1 LARRRRKK
9 VNKEKGKN
17 QKTEDREQKTEEGRE
32 TIDDKKQKKKGT
44 KKDKNSRNRVF
55 LREILKNG
63 VAGGSKKGDFIG
75 LMRFWVKNEGKNEQ
89 KLALFSTFLSVFNR
103 N

>member
-1 LARRRRKK
+1 LASPKAEK
-9 VNKEKGKN
+9 INKEKGKN
-17 QKTEDREQKTEEGRE
+17 HKTKDREQKTEEGRE

-75 LMRFWVKNEGKNEQ
+75 LMRFWVKNEGKNEH
-89 KLALFSTFLSVFNR
+89 FLIR